1 MNRFR
6 RLSAVGVAIVLGLVV
21 GGCGTAK
28 AAPDPGFA
36 GHWTSS
42 QWGEHYILVD
52 GATTKIIYE
61 HDDGRILGV
70 LDGSKVTGWWTESP
84 SRQPTRDAGTVTF
97 TLTVSGDTRTTPEL
111 GPDVGRRRHPRG
123 HRGQVLRRDRFRP
136 APLTLRRPPAGRR
149 TCRR

>member
-21 GGCGTAK
+21 GACGTAK

-97 TLTVSGDTRTTPEL
+97 TLTVSGDTRTIDGEWRYGADGNPRQNWDLTW
-111 GPDVGRRRHPRG
+111 VGADIPADIVARFSDATGFVRHP
-123 HRGQVLRRDRFRP
+123 
-136 APLTLRRPPAGRR
+136 
-149 TCRR
+149 